1 MDDAEEAKTPAEHR
15 NPLTDLPDVYSR
27 RKRIGHASV
36 DPLQCDFIPPKV
48 RVQILHIVDAVIKRF
63 SETSFYTKKEEFYG
77 PVRDLMLTE
86 LGVMRLGNGHYSWE
100 EVRDWFLV
108 AGETDEVVDCIEA
121 ICRQLVT
128 TSKLYSQL
136 RVFAVERV
144 QEINARLFEA
154 GSGFQFERGMIVEA
168 NSKYL
173 HAELVV
179 PALELLSDRRF
190 AASNGEFLAAHQAF
204 REQDYEQCLVECCK
218 AFESVIKVIAAERN
232 WAVAPNAPAKTL
244 VKAVFDNGLIPN
256 YLESEFAGIRTVLEN
271 GIGTVRNKA
280 GGHGAGTEIRNVPRH
295 LAAFQLHQTGA
306 AITLLAEAHS
316 A

>member
-1 MDDAEEAKTPAEHR
+1 MNSGEGAEDQVDG
-15 NPLTDLPDVYSR
+15 PLAALPDTYSR
-27 RKRIGHASV
+27 RKRMRSGAG
-36 DPLQCDFIPPKV
+36 DPLQYDVIPHKV
-48 RVQILHIVDAVIKRF
+48 RVQILHIVDATIKRI
-63 SETSFYTKKEEFYG
+63 STQKFYELKARFYDE
-77 PVRDLMLTE
+77 VRDFMRTE
-86 LGVMRLGNGHYSWE
+86 QGVLHLASGNYSHE
-100 EVRDWFLV
+100 EVRNWFLEHP
-108 AGETDEVVDCIEA
+108 ETDDVVDCIEA
-121 ICRQLVT
+121 ICRRLFWV
-128 TSKLYSQL
+128 SSQWSSMQEF
-136 RVFAVERV
+136 VPERV
-144 QEINARLFEA
+144 NEINARLLEA
-154 GSGFQFERGMIVEA
+154 GVGFQFESGTMIEA

-173 HAELVV
+173 HSELVV

-190 AASNGEFLAAHQAF
+190 AAPNSEFLGAHKAF

-232 WAVAPNAPAKTL
+232 WDVSPNAPAKTL

-280 GGHGAGTEIRNVPRH
+280 GGHGAGTEVRVVARH